1 MTVVFPEQ
9 GPPEI
14 TIKSAVIGFFFEVRP
29 GFPGRFQVGC
39 LFEANPIRLGR
50 SGPGRLL
57 CLV

>member
-14 TIKSAVIGFFFEVRP
+14 TIKSADIGFFFQVKP
-29 GFPGRFQVGC
+29 GFPGRLQAGG
-39 LFEANPIRLGR
+39 LLEGNPIRLGR
-50 SGPGRLL
+50 SGPGRSL